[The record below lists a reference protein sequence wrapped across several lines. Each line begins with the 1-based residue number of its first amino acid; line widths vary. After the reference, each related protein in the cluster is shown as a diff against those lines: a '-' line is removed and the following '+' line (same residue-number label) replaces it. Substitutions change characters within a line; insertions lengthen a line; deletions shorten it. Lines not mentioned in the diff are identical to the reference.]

1 MRMPAVVSSV
11 LPPLLGATILPMAL
25 TALVERAGP
34 VVTAV
39 VMFVLLTAAL
49 LLAFSLTLSLLASRR
64 FRGQLLGG
72 GRGHRQWW
80 PFGQNGRGMGGVR
93 EPRRP
98 RPPFFPPRTAAA
110 ELDAVSRDQ

>member
-1 MRMPAVVSSV
+1 MRMQAIVSS
-11 LPPLLGATILPMAL
+11 LIPRLLVAAILAMGI
-25 TALVERAGP
+25 TALVERAAP

-64 FRGQLLGG
+64 FRVQLLGG

-110 ELDAVSRDQ
+110 ELDTVSRDQ